1 MHKQN
6 TDIIQELKISHNPMI
21 VPHILRRHRFNTNV
35 VIDSFAAS
43 EKKLNLVIPD
53 VQIKDNLK
61 LQLWNFWFQFWT
73 SSRGQLL
80 HQETARKKK
89 QLRKNNKKKQLR
101 KNNKKQQ
108 EKTTKKKQRKIK
120 FLTVVKTKSTIAF
133 Y

>member
-6 TDIIQELKISHNPMI
+6 TDIIQEFNFFHNPMI
-21 VPHILRRHRFNTNV
+21 VQDILRRHRFNTNV

-53 VQIKDNLK
+53 VQLKDNLK
-61 LQLWNFWFQFWT
+61 LQLQRQFETSNFWFQFWT
-73 SSRGQLL
+73 SSRGKLL

-108 EKTTKKKQRKIK
+108 EKKN
-120 FLTVVKTKSTIAF
+120 
-133 Y
+133 